1 MTALGWVNSV
11 LLVIHILSVVGLL
24 ALLLLQF
31 KKSPRKVP
39 SGALHSALTA
49 LVAGLAMVGLR
60 TPLHSENADKWPLL
74 NNGWVSVKFAVLAV
88 ILILL
93 FRNSKKPEIKNSV
106 WLSLVG
112 LTTFNI
118 LIASFWR

>member
-31 KKSPRKVP
+31 KKSPRMVP